1 MTPDHAGSFHRN
13 GSAQAMLSAFRCHAD
28 PRSGEILFTMAAQLL
43 IKINVGPSLAERNG
57 QL

>member
-1 MTPDHAGSFHRN
+1 MLALSIETARLKRCSAPSGATPILD
-13 GSAQAMLSAFRCHAD
+13 LD
-28 PRSGEILFTMAAQLL
+28 EILFTMAAQLL